1 MATQNFAHAFQ
12 IESRQGIC
20 VLIPKEFTVP
30 SNVLAVPLMPSQKIN
45 DIALGF
51 GVDLIGAIEQ
61 HGEFTQS
68 EPRFTGTFPFQ
79 AFTIKCPGFL
89 FGLEVAGYLSTILR
103 PGAPPTVSRTVKKNA
118 HGSKTTGCAHG
129 RSSQRFTLPVFH
141 HIHTQKGK
149 NALIQFRRA
158 LPRIHPAPNS
168 RFKLRPR
175 PRQSPSRG
183 PAFPT
188 PPRLPPR
195 WSPRCKLRRH
205 LRLRL
210 RRLPSR
216 GPVLRG
222 QARLPPRSK
231 FPQRLRRH
239 RRQPRVPALRA
250 RTRPPPRRRPRA
262 PRPVRPCRVRWP

>member
-20 VLIPKEFTVP
+20 VLIPKKFAVP
-30 SNVLAVPLMPSQKIN
+30 SNVLAVPLMPCQKIN

-79 AFTIKCPGFL
+79 AFTIKCTGFL
-89 FGLEVAGYLSTILR
+89 FGLEVAGYLSPILR

-149 NALIQFRRA
+149 NALIQFPKLGFLFQA
-158 LPRIHPAPNS
+158 LAH
-168 RFKLRPR
+168 
-175 PRQSPSRG
+175 
-183 PAFPT
+183 
-188 PPRLPPR
+188 
-195 WSPRCKLRRH
+195 
-205 LRLRL
+205 
-210 RRLPSR
+210 
-216 GPVLRG
+216 
-222 QARLPPRSK
+222 QARNFDKLFLCFHQQLSRMGYGLSLDLTSK
-231 FPQRLRRH
+231 GFIKKSAHSIWCNSEIFSFNKTANLSSSIFPN
-239 RRQPRVPALRA
+239 
-250 RTRPPPRRRPRA
+250 TSSGSGNEGK
-262 PRPVRPCRVRWP
+262 